1 MTLFGTDLM
10 KLKYFLFLFVY
21 FNTNIAAF
29 SQSDIA
35 LKLTL
40 DEQIVKN
47 NDLFMT
53 EPDKAF
59 LMINVLMEKA
69 IKEHNKEAELSLL
82 SKKTWYFIRKTDLKQ
97 ALKAAQELDA
107 KAIAYDNYY
116 WQSAAHSHLL
126 EICSFNGLQEQA
138 VMEFDKSME
147 LLDKSN
153 QPEDKINYSKAINY
167 IKIANLY
174 ETQGNFGEAKENLIK
189 VDEHIGK
196 IKDKEKIRKIRF
208 VNFTNLGAVN
218 FELNLHDSAEYFI
231 QKSML
236 LSNGGNDEESLNQ
249 FRNLLIL
256 GQVYNA
262 KKDGLKALH
271 FLKKAEKI
279 EPKLATNLQEKNM
292 LYQELMESYR
302 ALDSSQQVN
311 VYLHKAKDAELEYE
325 KNKSSSLK
333 KIINDDLLKE
343 RNYSVYIV
351 TGFSVLLLLSL
362 AFINR
367 LHKKNK
373 LLVQQENLSENYL
386 QNNKQT
392 IDQETLS
399 KLIDLL
405 KKNDAAFMT
414 AFHGV
419 FPDFL
424 NKIQAIQPN
433 VVQTE
438 VEFCAYM
445 KLNLTTKEI
454 SKILSI
460 EPKSVQAKK
469 YRIRKKLNI
478 PNDVDI
484 YMWFNQL

>member
-1 MTLFGTDLM
+1 M
-10 KLKYFLFLFVY
+10 KLKYLLFLFLCFY
-21 FNTNIAAF
+21 PNLPAIGQADN
-29 SQSDIA
+29 SQ
-35 LKLTL
+35 KLTL
-40 DEQIVKN
+40 DAQIAAN

-53 EPDKAF
+53 KPDQAF
-59 LMINVLMEKA
+59 LMIDVLMKKA
-69 IKEHNKEAELSLL
+69 VLAGNKDAELSLL
-82 SKKTWYFIRKTDLKQ
+82 SKKTWYFIRKTNLKQ
-97 ALKAAQELDA
+97 ALKAAQELDG
-107 KAIAYDNYY
+107 KAIQYENYY

-138 VMEFDKSME
+138 IMEFDKSMA
-147 LLDKSN
+147 LLEKSN

-174 ETQGNFGEAKENLIK
+174 ETQGDFGKAKKMLLK

-196 IKDKEKIRKIRF
+196 ITDREKIRKIRF

-218 FELNLHDSAEYFI
+218 FELGLQDSAEYFI
-231 QKSML
+231 QKSIH
-236 LSNGGNDEESLNQ
+236 LSDGANDEESLNQ

-271 FLKKAEKI
+271 FLKKAEVI

-292 LYQELMESYR
+292 LYQELVESYK
-302 ALDSSQQVN
+302 ALDSSEQVN
-311 VYLHKAKDAELEYE
+311 IYTYKAKDTEIAYE

-343 RNYSVYIV
+343 RNYSLYIV

-362 AFINR
+362 YFIYR

-373 LLVQQENLSENYL
+373 LLVQQETLSEKYL
-386 QNNKQT
+386 QDNKQT

-399 KLIDLL
+399 KLINLL
-405 KKNDAAFMT
+405 KQHDAAFMT
-414 AFHGV
+414 VFHGV
-419 FPDFL
+419 FPDFV

-478 PNDVDI
+478 PNEVDI
-484 YMWFNQL
+484 YMWFNQI

>member
-1 MTLFGTDLM
+1 M
-10 KLKYFLFLFVY
+10 KLKYIFFFLLYFTLNFVVSAQPQ
-21 FNTNIAAF
+21 NAEKTALEAQIA
-29 SQSDIA
+29 
-35 LKLTL
+35 
-40 DEQIVKN
+40 KN

-53 EPDKAF
+53 KPNEAF
-59 LMINVLMEKA
+59 VIMNELMEKA
-69 IKEHNKEAELSLL
+69 VNGGHKDAELSLL

-97 ALKAAQELDA
+97 ALKAAQELDN

-116 WQSAAHSHLL
+116 WQAAAHSHLL

-138 VMEFDKSME
+138 IMEFDKSMS
-147 LLDKSN
+147 LLDKSKE
-153 QPEDKINYSKAINY
+153 PEDKINYSKAINC

-174 ETQGNFGEAKENLIK
+174 ETQGNFGKAKQMLIK

-236 LSNGGNDEESLNQ
+236 LSDGQNDEQSLNQ

-262 KKDGLKALH
+262 KNDGLKALH

-292 LYQELMESYR
+292 LYQELVASYKV
-302 ALDSSQQVN
+302 LDSSQQVN
-311 VYLHKAKDAELEYE
+311 NYLHKAKDAELAYE

-333 KIINDDLLKE
+333 KIINDDMLKE
-343 RNYSVYIV
+343 RNYSLYIV
-351 TGFSVLLLLSL
+351 IGASLLLLLSL
-362 AFINR
+362 FFINK

-373 LLVQQENLSENYL
+373 LLVQQETLSENYL
-386 QNNKQT
+386 QENKQT

-414 AFHGV
+414 VFHGV
-419 FPDFL
+419 FPDFV

-433 VVQTE
+433 VVQSE

-469 YRIRKKLNI
+469 YRIRKKLSI

-484 YMWFNQL
+484 YMWFNQI